1 MGVAQ
6 AGGFCSDRDFV
17 VIAPVCAVVEI
28 DLLGDADTFIN
39 NKSSPPQCGVRR
51 TFC

>member
-6 AGGFCSDRDFV
+6 AGGLCSDRDFV

-28 DLLGDADTFIN
+28 DLLGFTISYNSDT
-39 NKSSPPQCGVRR
+39 KV
-51 TFC
+51 